1 MYLLQMITFLKP
13 RPVSVDCHRDTLRV
27 WPSAE
32 EHYLDDLCVHRTM
45 TLRDWIEI
53 GATLGVE
60 GLEFYSGF
68 LQDNEAFLK
77 ETKAIAWK
85 WRVNPLRFVF

>member
-1 MYLLQMITFLKP
+1 M
-13 RPVSVDCHRDTLRV
+13 
-27 WPSAE
+27 
-32 EHYLDDLCVHRTM
+32 HRTM

-53 GATLGVE
+53 SSTLGVE

-68 LQDNEAFLK
+68 LQDNEAFLR

-85 WRVNPLRFVF
+85 WRVNPLCFVFY